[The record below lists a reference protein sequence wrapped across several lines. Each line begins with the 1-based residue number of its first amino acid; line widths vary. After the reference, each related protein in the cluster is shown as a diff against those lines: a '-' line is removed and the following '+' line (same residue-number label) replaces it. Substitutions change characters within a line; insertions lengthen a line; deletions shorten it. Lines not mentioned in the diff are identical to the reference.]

1 MKYIV
6 ETWATEEIIA
16 VFNSEKEREKW
27 LNDNVNYFSD
37 GGFLDDGTQI
47 SIYEI

>member
-6 ETWATEEIIA
+6 KTWLTEEIVA
-16 VFNSEKEREKW
+16 VFDFEEELEEW

-37 GGFLDDGTQI
+37 GWYLDNGIQI
-47 SIYEI
+47 DICED